1 MAYDD
6 RVMDVATCDPNSN
19 TSFPLNMAITVTDT
33 IYDSVSEPIT
43 IDFQWATRSTPP
55 AFTTNSMIDEVG
67 AGNANLS
74 TLRYLNKT
82 YTVAS
87 VQIIQSSHTSWILPN
102 TAQAGNKED
111 IAITYSNELSS
122 TPYITFIIPIIRTSS
137 NASINYLNGLANPTA
152 AGSFSLQSCFPT
164 NKRARFAFYS
174 TCLKGSGANTPSQN
188 MHVFVAVNGISI
200 GANMMEKVLK
210 NLGNVSFAAK
220 MTAPYST
227 RLSGANKT
235 ITNMESFTQYVM
247 STTELMNFT
256 DFKQSYTELNTNINI
271 RKDDVGAYKCVQ
283 VDPDSIVNGQIQVD
297 VSTGEVLKDVLSE
310 RDAIRD
316 TYSVNRS
323 IDKNRFLNFFHSGMG
338 IFVAIILCII
348 LLFCIFYGILYWTG
362 SFKNP
367 DLYAT
372 PTTSFQYA
380 IKMLSSPASS
390 VNYIILFIIAG
401 FIGFIIGAMIN

>member
-1 MAYDD
+1 
-6 RVMDVATCDPNSN
+6 
-19 TSFPLNMAITVTDT
+19 
-33 IYDSVSEPIT
+33 
-43 IDFQWATRSTPP
+43 
-55 AFTTNSMIDEVG
+55 
-67 AGNANLS
+67 
-74 TLRYLNKT
+74 
-82 YTVAS
+82 
-87 VQIIQSSHTSWILPN
+87 
-102 TAQAGNKED
+102 
-111 IAITYSNELSS
+111 
-122 TPYITFIIPIIRTSS
+122 
-137 NASINYLNGLANPTA
+137 
-152 AGSFSLQSCFPT
+152 
-164 NKRARFAFYS
+164 
-174 TCLKGSGANTPSQN
+174 

-316 TYSVNRS
+316 TYSVNRF

-367 DLYAT
+367 NLYAT

-380 IKMLSSPASS
+380 IQLLSSPASS